1 MAGLGYKQWVT
12 DDVLTST
19 DLNGYLADQVVQVF
33 ASAAAR
39 TAAITVPTEG
49 MVTYLTDS
57 NTLAFYNG
65 SGWVAF
71 SADGSTSK
79 VAGQTVFIQSGT
91 PTANATNDIWFF

>member
-65 SGWVAF
+65 SAWVAF